1 MRSEVPQ
8 FPTGL
13 RAKLLLITL
22 ITTTEHF
29 SEELF
34 IFKGTPGC
42 CIPVD
47 MKGPGVA
54 KLQSGVRGAPALWER
69 QGSRNSLASGW
80 GAGQGRDICPD
91 AGPCLPEIEDPGAW
105 SVSLS
110 LVLPN
115 PALSTGVAR

>member
-13 RAKLLLITL
+13 RAKLLLIML
-22 ITTTEHF
+22 ITTTQHF

-54 KLQSGVRGAPALWER
+54 ELQSEVRGAPALW
-69 QGSRNSLASGW
+69 GPLLTPAWALLAW
-80 GAGQGRDICPD
+80 
-91 AGPCLPEIEDPGAW
+91 W
-105 SVSLS
+105 SMPMLRVLEKDLKTGEHTNLS
-110 LVLPN
+110 IWASFL
-115 PALSTGVAR
+115 